1 MQMEWQLRNG
11 KSADRLTESAQRS
24 SDETRTTSG
33 DDTPSLVQLRQE
45 SRQFDAL
52 APPRL
57 SESAIVPFEA
67 SVIEQLE
74 RVQQSFQQ
82 QYPGVLNLL
91 SKTPQHA
98 PHMRYGTFEHVQKCE
113 SRTRMAMMERQ
124 LRIAERQGA
133 FDDAKRKK
141 MFKETY
147 SHRCNQRQRSQASVK
162 LKAQV
167 AREQKKADE
176 KFWQSQGESTND
188 AWDRFRRWSRVR
200 VGIAGERSAGDESGY
215 ASDNESPSPRSEMR
229 DEQRRRDAKRRSV
242 ARRREEAQRRED
254 AEMSRYAGTAL
265 RSAPF
270 IF

>member
-1 MQMEWQLRNG
+1 
-11 KSADRLTESAQRS
+11 
-24 SDETRTTSG
+24 
-33 DDTPSLVQLRQE
+33 
-45 SRQFDAL
+45 
-52 APPRL
+52 
-57 SESAIVPFEA
+57 
-67 SVIEQLE
+67 
-74 RVQQSFQQ
+74 
-82 QYPGVLNLL
+82 
-91 SKTPQHA
+91 
-98 PHMRYGTFEHVQKCE
+98 
-113 SRTRMAMMERQ
+113 MMERQ